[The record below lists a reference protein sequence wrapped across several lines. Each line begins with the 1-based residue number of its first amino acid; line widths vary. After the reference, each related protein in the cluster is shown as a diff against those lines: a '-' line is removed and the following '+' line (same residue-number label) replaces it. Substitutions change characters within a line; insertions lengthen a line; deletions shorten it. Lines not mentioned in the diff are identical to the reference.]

1 MTFRLGKIK
10 WLRRILIH
18 SKRAFYIRVFKM
30 DLHPT
35 CEFSLSAKFDM
46 TNPKGIHIGEESYVA
61 FGAVLLSH
69 DMTRG
74 VRRHTR
80 VGKRCFIG
88 ANSIILPGI
97 TIGDH
102 SIVGA
107 GAVVVRDVPAH
118 SIVAGNPARVIR
130 SGIETGRFGRLDTAD
145 DVERHETRVNAF
157 AD

>member
-1 MTFRLGKIK
+1 MTFRLGKLK
-10 WLRRILIH
+10 WLRKILIH

-35 CEFSLSAKFDM
+35 CEFSLSAKLDM
-46 TNPKGIHIGEESYVA
+46 TNPRGIHIGEDSYVA
-61 FGAVLLSH
+61 FGAALLSH

-97 TIGDH
+97 TIGDQ

-130 SGIETGRFGRLDTAD
+130 SGIQTGRFGRLNTAD
-145 DVERHETRVNAF
+145 ETERHETLVNAF